1 MQKQG
6 SIMRQIII
14 LMIILF
20 SGTMVA
26 LPDLTYHD
34 LDWNQL
40 KLNKRLKQD
49 AILSTN
55 IRDGITPEV
64 FNYPLATRIY
74 DIRIVAY
81 SQWFA
86 DMYGYPNDYVS
97 EMPEGMQLIQF
108 SMVTHGVDIETNF
121 HILLDNDLGLDIPTQ
136 NYTNKIREGIRL
148 PKQLSDEES
157 VQWWKTDKDRLERQ
171 RKLSKIRIKK
181 DKQRTYFNLNTR
193 IATLDYI
200 EGKRGASTGT
210 GIFAYRNDYY
220 LDMDYLKMFVSSQQ
234 IKFLK
239 RENIAIWIE
248 KKNDEPVKFKLP
260 TAFRLQV
267 IELLEQLSYYNSFD
281 TVYRVYYNKQIKEIY
296 KSKGEQ
302 H

>member
-34 LDWNQL
+34 LDWD
-40 KLNKRLKQD
+40 KVNKKRFKQPYKPRS
-49 AILSTN
+49 IISTN
-55 IRDGITPEV
+55 LHMKNGVRPEV
-64 FNYPLATRIY
+64 INVPVDTKIY

-108 SMVTHGVDIETNF
+108 EMVTLGARTGTYL
-121 HILLDNDLGLDIPTQ
+121 HILLDNDLGLDIPTK
-136 NYTNKIREGIRL
+136 NYINMVKESIRL
-148 PKQLSDEES
+148 PISIKSKLWDGLSESEKERRYKFLDE
-157 VQWWKTDKDRLERQ
+157 
-171 RKLSKIRIKK
+171 IREKK
-181 DKQRTYFNLNTR
+181 SNQTYFNMNTR

-210 GIFAYRNDYY
+210 GILVYRNDYY
-220 LDMDYLKMFVSSQQ
+220 MDMDYLKMFVSSQQ

-248 KKNDEPVKFKLP
+248 KKNDEPVKFKFP
-260 TAFRLQV
+260 NAFRLQM
-267 IELLEQLSYYNSFD
+267 IELLEQLNEINTYHLINDGYK
-281 TVYRVYYNKQIKEIY
+281 KQIDKALGD
-296 KSKGEQ
+296 K
-302 H
+302 